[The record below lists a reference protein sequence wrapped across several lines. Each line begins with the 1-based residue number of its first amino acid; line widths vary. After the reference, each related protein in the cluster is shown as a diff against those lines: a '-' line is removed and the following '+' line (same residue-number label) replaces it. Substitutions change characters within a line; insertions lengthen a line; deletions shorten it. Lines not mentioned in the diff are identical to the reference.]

1 MIRCL
6 IFIARASASTSR
18 LTAPA
23 AVGSGPCPR
32 GTQPGKL
39 AHRTTVDPEATGC
52 DYARTRRPAARRRGR
67 ARANH
72 WWASARTPT
81 SASRLGRNGLLRPTY
96 LPGRGP
102 RWRAGRLRSPAAPCC
117 CSSSR
122 PLVQVRRVAAPVA
135 PVPPRVNRTAS
146 WSAMHTSPSPK
157 TSSTPPAYRVPRRL
171 PTRSNRALEPNE
183 HRLQA
188 TTTPSIRM
196 SRVGA
201 AGRVDVAPID
211 GFDMAARADQRD
223 AERSPRVVPSK
234 TRGTPGAPARGSPD
248 IRRSGRSFHGRF
260 SGGYSVTRVQLKL
273 PNVPPVA
280 VSVVS
285 LCADGDIVR
294 FRYSSGN
301 VEPCTTMRWKFG
313 TL

>member
-1 MIRCL
+1 MLDLHRSRLRLNIPFDCTGCSRVRAL
-6 IFIARASASTSR
+6 SKRYPAGQARAPHNSR
-18 LTAPA
+18 P
-23 AVGSGPCPR
+23 GSDRMRRRPN
-32 GTQPGKL
+32 
-39 AHRTTVDPEATGC
+39 
-52 DYARTRRPAARRRGR
+52 RRPAARRRGR
-67 ARANH
+67 ARASH

-122 PLVQVRRVAAPVA
+122 PLVQVRRIAAPVA

-183 HRLQA
+183 QRLQA

-248 IRRSGRSFHGRF
+248 IRRSGRSFHD
-260 SGGYSVTRVQLKL
+260 
-273 PNVPPVA
+273 PPRPA
-280 VSVVS
+280 AIRS
-285 LCADGDIVR
+285 R
-294 FRYSSGN
+294 ESS
-301 VEPCTTMRWKFG
+301 
-313 TL
+313 